1 MNRINKADEKD
12 FMNCYKI
19 ALVSMFDDKG
29 DLHISLL
36 SSLMNK
42 GEDKMMFGQFIE
54 GESKKYIYRNP
65 KSGLIIMNLNKE
77 FWTGKMNFTHS
88 VTEGEDYIKFNE
100 QPLYRYNSYFGI
112 HRVHYADL
120 IDISEKKKL
129 DMGGIVLNALKVAV
143 LKGFMKGKSEEEPLT
158 PWARKFLGGIG
169 TLMFLAYED
178 KDGYPVVVPVIQAQA
193 SSASRIVL
201 TKKPYAE
208 MLANLKDGSRVAVY
222 GASMNMEAVL
232 VKGVYHEAKVG
243 LAYVDIDTVYN
254 PVPPKHGLIYPRKP
268 VEAVEFD

>member
-120 IDISEKKKL
+120 
-129 DMGGIVLNALKVAV
+129 
-143 LKGFMKGKSEEEPLT
+143 
-158 PWARKFLGGIG
+158 
-169 TLMFLAYED
+169 
-178 KDGYPVVVPVIQAQA
+178 
-193 SSASRIVL
+193 
-201 TKKPYAE
+201 
-208 MLANLKDGSRVAVY
+208 
-222 GASMNMEAVL
+222 
-232 VKGVYHEAKVG
+232 
-243 LAYVDIDTVYN
+243 
-254 PVPPKHGLIYPRKP
+254 
-268 VEAVEFD
+268 